1 MKRITNKLKIE
12 FVKSKLTTSP
22 AWALRALQVVYSNQ
36 TADERMFG
44 ITSENNN
51 IGFTGTDG
59 EFMSSL
65 AKQYKQRGSLSPKQM
80 KFVMTKMKKYH
91 KQILVVMDDNKL
103 IDCMHQDGV
112 LSEQD
117 VEQHKGLVFLNM
129 V

>member
-1 MKRITNKLKIE
+1 MKRITKKLRTE
-12 FVKSKLTTSP
+12 FVKSKLATSP

-36 TADERMFG
+36 TSDEKMFG
-44 ITSENNN
+44 VTSEHNN

-80 KFVMTKMKKYH
+80 GFVMTKMKKYH
-91 KQILVVMDDNKL
+91 KQVLSVMDDNKL
-103 IDCMHQDGV
+103 IDCMNKDGV
-112 LSEQD
+112 LSEED
-117 VEQHKGLVFLNM
+117 VEHHKGLMFLNM